1 MSDEDR
7 DPLLEVTT
15 SRWHRKS
22 SVICFLVFLVGLL
35 SLVTA
40 LLVGY
45 FGFVKSDA
53 IGKSRSLTLPYI
65 YALWDYGVCI
75 PCKIMES
82 KAEERTNVVQS
93 KVGSFI

>member
-15 SRWHRKS
+15 SRWHRRS

-40 LLVGY
+40 LLLGY

-53 IGKSRSLTLPYI
+53 IGKSKLTSPYI
-65 YALWDYGVCI
+65 YALWTMVFTYHVKSLGV
-75 PCKIMES
+75 KLKRGQMLY
-82 KAEERTNVVQS
+82 
-93 KVGSFI
+93 KVK